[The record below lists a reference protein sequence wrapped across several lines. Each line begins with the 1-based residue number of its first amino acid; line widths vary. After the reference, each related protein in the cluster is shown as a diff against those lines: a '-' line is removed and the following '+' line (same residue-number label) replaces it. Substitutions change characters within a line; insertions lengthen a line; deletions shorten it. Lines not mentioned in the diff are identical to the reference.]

1 MGRRH
6 AFRENIVSE
15 PNVGAWQCLAGIR
28 VVELGSSVAAPYAAW
43 ILGAMGAEVV
53 KIERPGPGDDARQ
66 WGKMFPDGIGSYFHA
81 LNRDKQSITVDM
93 SSAEERDWL
102 RTYCITEAD
111 VVIQNMRPGT
121 VKKYGL
127 DADTLR
133 AGNPR
138 LIYCNLGAFGNEG
151 PLKDKPGYDP
161 LMQAYG
167 GLMTITGEE
176 GRPPIRVGTS
186 IIDMGTGMWC
196 AIGIL
201 GALKRRDDTG
211 SGCTVDASLYETA
224 VGWMNNAVASAAV
237 DPQNPAREGSGARGM
252 APYQAYECSDGHLI
266 IAAPNDRLFE
276 RLSQVLGHPEWPQ
289 DPRFDTNQNRYAN
302 LAELNALIEPV
313 VLTRTRADWQQA
325 LDDAGIPSAP
335 VQQTLEMMA
344 DPQTQALGILQAAMG
359 SGPLLVG
366 LPLSFDGT
374 RPPTRKS
381 APTVGQHNDA
391 IKGKTK

>member
-1 MGRRH
+1 M
-6 AFRENIVSE
+6 SE

-43 ILGAMGAEVV
+43 ILGSMGAEVV

-81 LNRDKQSITVDM
+81 LNREKQSITVDM

-102 RTYCITEAD
+102 RNYCITEAD

-121 VKKYGL
+121 VKKHGL
-127 DADTLR
+127 DAETLR
-133 AGNPR
+133 AGNPN

-211 SGCTVDASLYETA
+211 TGCTVDASLYETA

-237 DPQNPAREGSGARGM
+237 DPKNPAREGSGARGM
-252 APYQAYECSDGHLI
+252 APYQAYECSDGYLI

-276 RLSQVLGHPEWPQ
+276 RLSKVLGHPEWPE

-344 DPQTQALGILQAAMG
+344 DPQTEALGILQTAMG
-359 SGPLLVG
+359 GGPRLVG
-366 LPLSFDGT
+366 LPLSFDGP
-374 RPPTRKS
+374 RPPIRKS

-391 IKGKTK
+391 IKGKNQ

>member
-43 ILGAMGAEVV
+43 ILGSMGAEVV

-81 LNRDKQSITVDM
+81 LNREKQSITVDM

-127 DADTLR
+127 DAETLR
-133 AGNPR
+133 AANPN

-211 SGCTVDASLYETA
+211 TGCTVDASLYETA

-237 DPQNPAREGSGARGM
+237 DPKNPAREGSGARGM

-276 RLSQVLGHPEWPQ
+276 RLSKVLGHPEWPA

-313 VLTRTRADWQQA
+313 VITRTRADWQQA

-344 DPQTQALGILQAAMG
+344 DPQTEALGILQTAMG
-359 SGPLLVG
+359 GGPRLVG

-374 RPPTRKS
+374 RPPIRRS
-381 APTVGQHNDA
+381 APTVGQHNDD
-391 IKGKTK
+391 IKGKNQ

>member
-1 MGRRH
+1 LTQTDT
-6 AFRENIVSE
+6 
-15 PNVGAWQCLAGIR
+15 GAWQCLAGIR
-28 VVELGSSVAAPYAAW
+28 VVELGSSVAAPYATW
-43 ILGAMGAEVV
+43 ILAAMGAEVV
-53 KIERPGPGDDARQ
+53 KVERPGPGDDCRQ

-81 LNRDKQSITVDM
+81 LNREKRSITVDM
-93 SSAEERDWL
+93 GDAGERDWL
-102 RTYCITEAD
+102 RGFCVNEAD

-121 VKKYGL
+121 VQRLGL

-133 AGNPR
+133 AANPN
-138 LIYCNLGAFGNEG
+138 LIYCNLGAFGNFG

-196 AIGIL
+196 VIGIL
-201 GALKRRDDTG
+201 GALKRRQDTG
-211 SGCTVDASLYETA
+211 TGCTVDASLYETA

-237 DPQNPAREGSGARGM
+237 DPKNPAREGSGARGM

-276 RLSQVLGHPEWPQ
+276 RLSQVLGHPEWPK
-289 DPRFDTNQNRYAN
+289 DPRFDSNQNRYAN

-313 VLTRTRADWQQA
+313 VLTRSRAEWQQA
-325 LDDAGIPSAP
+325 LDAAGIPSAP

-344 DPQTQALGILQAAMG
+344 DPQTQALGILQTAIG
-359 SGPLLVG
+359 GGPRLAG

-374 RPPTRKS
+374 RPPIRRY
-381 APTVGQHNDA
+381 APTIGQHNDE
-391 IKGKTK
+391 IKGTKNR